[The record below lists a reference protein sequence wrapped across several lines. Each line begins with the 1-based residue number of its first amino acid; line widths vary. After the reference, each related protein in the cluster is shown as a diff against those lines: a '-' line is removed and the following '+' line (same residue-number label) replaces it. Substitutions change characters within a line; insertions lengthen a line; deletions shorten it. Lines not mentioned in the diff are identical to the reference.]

1 MCCQLTSGWYD
12 VDYITLDYI
21 HFESSLHPYPA
32 FLKHNWLLQDVTC
45 PSWPDVLSSTIRF
58 WIVVMSCGGAR
69 QTKMHGDEE
78 SCVLWCG
85 TADRTAYHCILKCR
99 VHRLLSH
106 CPKEQLRWCSESAA
120 QCCET
125 VSQTWLMCCHIASR
139 SMCYDWM

>member
-1 MCCQLTSGWYD
+1 MTPGWCD
-12 VDYITLDYI
+12 IDYITLDYI

-32 FLKHNWLLQDVTC
+32 FLKHNWLLQGVTC

-99 VHRLLSH
+99 VHQALSQIRDGVATTYLILVYYPIPEWHDWVLL
-106 CPKEQLRWCSESAA
+106 
-120 QCCET
+120 
-125 VSQTWLMCCHIASR
+125 V
-139 SMCYDWM
+139 